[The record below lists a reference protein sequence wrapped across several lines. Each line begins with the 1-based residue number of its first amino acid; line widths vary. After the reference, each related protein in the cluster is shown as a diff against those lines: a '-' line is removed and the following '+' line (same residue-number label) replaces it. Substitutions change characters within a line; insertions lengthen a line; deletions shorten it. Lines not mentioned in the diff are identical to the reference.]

1 MVILLVAGLFFFSLV
16 FAAQQQQ
23 QQLALV
29 QRSFTTPTPD
39 LSTKDYDL
47 LDIILVASVDGKF
60 HALNRTSGATLWS
73 MSSFATTTSVS
84 APSSLA
90 PLVRTQ
96 HVEQNPETEYINDT
110 PLETYI
116 IEPQSGDIY
125 VMSTPT
131 SPLQRFPFSMSEL
144 VEISPFT
151 SEIEHEQGERY
162 FIGRKETSLILMEL
176 ETGRIKATLNSEC
189 PFIPDFDDEDSE
201 DVDLDE
207 LEGSKPPIS
216 APTEIYIG
224 RTGTFNLFSPC
235 YFFNNQLS
243 KTTIFKYTRNLHHL
257 YPTLPSTT
265 SPSPRTGL
273 TIGTTIFKHSI
284 ARLTTI
290 HTYRVYPMAK
300 LLHFKVEPQVKKK
313 MDRTLHSGDN
323 TSTHQCKRLFIL
335 LSHSHLTF
343 FWRSE

>member
-1 MVILLVAGLFFFSLV
+1 MVILLVAGLFFLSLV

-29 QRSFTTPTPD
+29 QQSFTPSSESTTPTPD

-96 HVEQNPETEYINDT
+96 HVEQNPETNDVNDT

-125 VMSTPT
+125 VMSTPS

-162 FIGRKETSLILMEL
+162 FIGRKETSLILLEL
-176 ETGRIKATLNSEC
+176 ETGKIKATLNSEC
-189 PFIPDFDDEDSE
+189 PFIPDNFGDEDSQ

-224 RTGTFNLFSPC
+224 RTGTSISSSPD
-235 YFFNNQLS
+235 YFFNRLS
-243 KTTIFKYTRNLHHL
+243 RLPYSNTQETYVICTQPS
-257 YPTLPSTT
+257 YPQPL
-265 SPSPRTGL
+265 
-273 TIGTTIFKHSI
+273 
-284 ARLTTI
+284 
-290 HTYRVYPMAK
+290 
-300 LLHFKVEPQVKKK
+300 LLHV
-313 MDRTLHSGDN
+313 RA
-323 TSTHQCKRLFIL
+323 
-335 LSHSHLTF
+335 
-343 FWRSE
+343 

>member
-1 MVILLVAGLFFFSLV
+1 VLLVMVILLVAGLFFFSLV

-29 QRSFTTPTPD
+29 QRSFTASSTAPTPD

-96 HVEQNPETEYINDT
+96 HVEQNPETDDVNDT
-110 PLETYI
+110 PWETYI

-125 VMSTPT
+125 VMSTPS

-151 SEIEHEQGERY
+151 SEIEHEQGERH
-162 FIGRKETSLILMEL
+162 FIGRKE
-176 ETGRIKATLNSEC
+176 RK
-189 PFIPDFDDEDSE
+189 
-201 DVDLDE
+201 
-207 LEGSKPPIS
+207 
-216 APTEIYIG
+216 
-224 RTGTFNLFSPC
+224 
-235 YFFNNQLS
+235 
-243 KTTIFKYTRNLHHL
+243 HL
-257 YPTLPSTT
+257 
-265 SPSPRTGL
+265 
-273 TIGTTIFKHSI
+273 
-284 ARLTTI
+284 
-290 HTYRVYPMAK
+290 
-300 LLHFKVEPQVKKK
+300 
-313 MDRTLHSGDN
+313 
-323 TSTHQCKRLFIL
+323 
-335 LSHSHLTF
+335 
-343 FWRSE
+343 W

>member
-29 QRSFTTPTPD
+29 QRSFTASSQSSEATPD

-84 APSSLA
+84 APTSLA

-96 HVEQNPETEYINDT
+96 HVEQNPETDDVNDT

-125 VMSTPT
+125 VMSTPST
-131 SPLQRFPFSMSEL
+131 PLQRFPFSMSEL

-151 SEIEHEQGERY
+151 SETEHEHGERH

-176 ETGRIKATLNSEC
+176 ETGKIKATLNSEC
-189 PFIPDFDDEDSE
+189 PFIPDDFDDEDSQ
-201 DVDLDE
+201 DIDLDE
-207 LEGSKPPIS
+207 LEGSKPLIS

-224 RTGTFNLFSPC
+224 RTGIQSSPLGLLLF
-235 YFFNNQLS
+235 
-243 KTTIFKYTRNLHHL
+243 
-257 YPTLPSTT
+257 
-265 SPSPRTGL
+265 
-273 TIGTTIFKHSI
+273 
-284 ARLTTI
+284 
-290 HTYRVYPMAK
+290 
-300 LLHFKVEPQVKKK
+300 
-313 MDRTLHSGDN
+313 
-323 TSTHQCKRLFIL
+323 
-335 LSHSHLTF
+335 
-343 FWRSE
+343 

>member
-1 MVILLVAGLFFFSLV
+1 MLALLVAGLFFFSLV

-23 QQLALV
+23 QQLAVV
-29 QRSFTTPTPD
+29 QRSFTASSKPTTPPD

-96 HVEQNPETEYINDT
+96 HVEQNQETDDVNDT

-125 VMSTPT
+125 VMSTPS

-176 ETGRIKATLNSEC
+176 ETGKIKATLNSEC
-189 PFIPDFDDEDSE
+189 PFIPDFDDEASE

-207 LEGSKPPIS
+207 LEGSKPLIS

-224 RTGTFNLFSPC
+224 RTGTSISFSPH
-235 YFFNNQLS
+235 YSF
-243 KTTIFKYTRNLHHL
+243 
-257 YPTLPSTT
+257 
-265 SPSPRTGL
+265 
-273 TIGTTIFKHSI
+273 
-284 ARLTTI
+284 
-290 HTYRVYPMAK
+290 
-300 LLHFKVEPQVKKK
+300 
-313 MDRTLHSGDN
+313 
-323 TSTHQCKRLFIL
+323 
-335 LSHSHLTF
+335 
-343 FWRSE
+343 

>member
-1 MVILLVAGLFFFSLV
+1 MVTLLVAGLFFFSLV

-29 QRSFTTPTPD
+29 QRSFTASSESARPTPD

-96 HVEQNPETEYINDT
+96 HVEQTDDVNDT

-125 VMSTPT
+125 VMSTPS

-176 ETGRIKATLNSEC
+176 ETGKIKATLNAEC
-189 PFIPDFDDEDSE
+189 PFIPDFDDEVSE

-207 LEGSKPPIS
+207 LEGSKPLTS

-224 RTGTFNLFSPC
+224 RTGASISSLPY
-235 YFFNNQLS
+235 YFF
-243 KTTIFKYTRNLHHL
+243 
-257 YPTLPSTT
+257 
-265 SPSPRTGL
+265 
-273 TIGTTIFKHSI
+273 
-284 ARLTTI
+284 
-290 HTYRVYPMAK
+290 
-300 LLHFKVEPQVKKK
+300 
-313 MDRTLHSGDN
+313 
-323 TSTHQCKRLFIL
+323 
-335 LSHSHLTF
+335 
-343 FWRSE
+343 

>member
-1 MVILLVAGLFFFSLV
+1 MYILLVAGLFFLSLA
-16 FAAQQQQ
+16 FAAQQQ

-29 QRSFTTPTPD
+29 QRSFTASSESATSTPD

-96 HVEQNPETEYINDT
+96 HVEQNPDTDDVNDT
-110 PLETYI
+110 PMETYI

-125 VMSTPT
+125 VMSTPS

-151 SEIEHEQGERY
+151 SETEHGQGERY

-176 ETGRIKATLNSEC
+176 ETGKIKATLNSEC
-189 PFIPDFDDEDSE
+189 PFIPDDFDDEDSQ

-224 RTGTFNLFSPC
+224 RTGTSISSSPYC
-235 YFFNNQLS
+235 FF
-243 KTTIFKYTRNLHHL
+243 
-257 YPTLPSTT
+257 
-265 SPSPRTGL
+265 
-273 TIGTTIFKHSI
+273 
-284 ARLTTI
+284 
-290 HTYRVYPMAK
+290 
-300 LLHFKVEPQVKKK
+300 
-313 MDRTLHSGDN
+313 
-323 TSTHQCKRLFIL
+323 
-335 LSHSHLTF
+335 
-343 FWRSE
+343 

>member
-1 MVILLVAGLFFFSLV
+1 MVVLLVAGLFFFSLV
-16 FAAQQQQ
+16 FAQ
-23 QQLALV
+23 QQLDLV
-29 QRSFTTPTPD
+29 QPSFSSSESTPD

-90 PLVRTQ
+90 PLIRTQ
-96 HVEQNPETEYINDT
+96 HVEQNPDTEYITDT

-125 VMSTPT
+125 VMSTPS

-176 ETGRIKATLNSEC
+176 ETGKIKATLNSEC
-189 PFIPDFDDEDSE
+189 PFIPDFDDDEDSE

-224 RTGTFNLFSPC
+224 RTGTSISSRLITFS
-235 YFFNNQLS
+235 
-243 KTTIFKYTRNLHHL
+243 
-257 YPTLPSTT
+257 
-265 SPSPRTGL
+265 
-273 TIGTTIFKHSI
+273 
-284 ARLTTI
+284 
-290 HTYRVYPMAK
+290 
-300 LLHFKVEPQVKKK
+300 
-313 MDRTLHSGDN
+313 
-323 TSTHQCKRLFIL
+323 
-335 LSHSHLTF
+335 
-343 FWRSE
+343 